1 MFRAKDTCLAAA
13 PERLVGVDAERRI
26 KGEFRGVK
34 ESWNKAM
41 EVVRRTAPNE
51 AMKPSLAQIRQ
62 GTSVGQHRQD
72 RK

>member
-13 PERLVGVDAERRI
+13 PERLVGVDAERKI
-26 KGEFRGVK
+26 KGEFRGVT

-41 EVVRRTAPNE
+41 EEARRTAPNE
-51 AMKPSLAQIRQ
+51 AMKPGLAQIHQ
-62 GTSVGQHRQD
+62 GTSVWQHRQD